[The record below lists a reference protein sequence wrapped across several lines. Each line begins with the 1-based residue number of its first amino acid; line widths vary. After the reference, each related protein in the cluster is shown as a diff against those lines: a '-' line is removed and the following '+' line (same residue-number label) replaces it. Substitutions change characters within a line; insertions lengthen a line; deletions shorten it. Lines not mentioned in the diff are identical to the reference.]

1 MNPHTIPPVSEFRH
15 HIDLQIRFN
24 DIDLLGH
31 VNNTVYLTF
40 YDTGKARFFEHI
52 REDII
57 EWNKVETVIAN
68 IDCAFVQPIYFNDE
82 VAVYTKCTGI
92 YDRSFKMLQV
102 IASKKDGS
110 IKSACETIMV
120 CFDGNKKESMP
131 MPAHWR
137 VALERA
143 MAQNGD
149 SGSGK
154 SC

>member
-15 HIDLQIRFN
+15 HVDLQIRFN

-68 IDCAFVQPIYFNDE
+68 IDCALSNRYI
-82 VAVYTKCTGI
+82 
-92 YDRSFKMLQV
+92 
-102 IASKKDGS
+102 
-110 IKSACETIMV
+110 
-120 CFDGNKKESMP
+120 SM
-131 MPAHWR
+131 MTW
-137 VALERA
+137 LST
-143 MAQNGD
+143 QNV
-149 SGSGK
+149 
-154 SC
+154 